1 MVALVGNLTKKPNVD
16 RPYNTEVREDILWG
30 LATILF
36 KHEHFCS
43 IDSTHP
49 QKHNSKSIAI
59 VLVKAVF
66 HFTSILTLTTGPVHC
81 TVNCA
86 QPCFEISSS
95 FPEQ

>member
-16 RPYNTEVREDILWG
+16 RPYNMFFLSTKVREDILWG

-49 QKHNSKSIAI
+49 QKHINSKSIAI

-66 HFTSILTLTTGPVHC
+66 NFTSILTLTTCPLY
-81 TVNCA
+81 
-86 QPCFEISSS
+86 S
-95 FPEQ
+95 